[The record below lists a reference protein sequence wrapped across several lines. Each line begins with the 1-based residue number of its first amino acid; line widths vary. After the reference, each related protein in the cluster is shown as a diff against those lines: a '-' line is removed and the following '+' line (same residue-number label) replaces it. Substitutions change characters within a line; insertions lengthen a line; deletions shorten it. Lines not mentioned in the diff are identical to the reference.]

1 MMDYRNNYNN
11 ENETNNENMMAAEQN
26 SFNGKKPSS
35 KNKKAA
41 KLAKKIGAIA
51 LSAVLFGGVAGGT
64 FQAVNHFAG
73 STTATA
79 TTTTAQQTTSNSS
92 LLKAA
97 ATSSS
102 STSTGTMD
110 VSTIVKNAM
119 PSIVSITNQSV
130 QEVQNYFS
138 MFGYGAQTP
147 QTEETTSCGSG
158 IIIGKNDTELLIVTN
173 NHVVKDADTLSVSF
187 VNNQVCKAN
196 IKGTDADNDL
206 AVIAVPLSEIPD
218 ASKEKTRTHQA
229 FKPPEL
235 GVELTESAF
244 RDWMTVRKAK
254 HSPLTETA
262 WKHFKAQ
269 VLRSELSIQQ
279 AVELCATKGWIS
291 INAEWQAVKDYQAEF
306 DSRSSNDRKVDFV
319 IKALGLTDN
328 RKETEK

>member
-1 MMDYRNNYNN
+1 MSLKDMFTVRMSGLSDSTLVDVLEALAVCKNSKTGQCFPSTERIAFLSRRSVKVTRKALKQLTDLGYVSQ
-11 ENETNNENMMAAEQN
+11 TQN
-26 SFNGKKPSS
+26 PGGKRFFSLHLEKLQGGEELQGEGMKIFTGTPCKSSRGGGAKVHPESGINQEVNQEVNQEDLPPPSP
-35 KNKKAA
+35 
-41 KLAKKIGAIA
+41 LAKR
-51 LSAVLFGGVAGGT
+51 
-64 FQAVNHFAG
+64 
-73 STTATA
+73 
-79 TTTTAQQTTSNSS
+79 
-92 LLKAA
+92 
-97 ATSSS
+97 
-102 STSTGTMD
+102 
-110 VSTIVKNAM
+110 
-119 PSIVSITNQSV
+119 
-130 QEVQNYFS
+130 E
-138 MFGYGAQTP
+138 AQTHRF
-147 QTEETTSCGSG
+147 S
-158 IIIGKNDTELLIVTN
+158 
-173 NHVVKDADTLSVSF
+173 
-187 VNNQVCKAN
+187 
-196 IKGTDADNDL
+196 L
-206 AVIAVPLSEIPD
+206 AEIPD
-218 ASKEKTRTHQA
+218 ASKEKTRTQA

>member
-1 MMDYRNNYNN
+1 MHGY
-11 ENETNNENMMAAEQN
+11 
-26 SFNGKKPSS
+26 
-35 KNKKAA
+35 KA
-41 KLAKKIGAIA
+41 
-51 LSAVLFGGVAGGT
+51 T
-64 FQAVNHFAG
+64 DFAWE
-73 STTATA
+73 APV
-79 TTTTAQQTTSNSS
+79 
-92 LLKAA
+92 
-97 ATSSS
+97 TSSS
-102 STSTGTMD
+102 ERLVILALAKFSDDAGRCFPSVEKLTAITHLNRKTVFSALKALSQSGVVSAQKSERNANRYQLNYALCRTENGTAVVPKTGQP
-110 VSTIVKNAM
+110 VVPNLGHEQISEHINEQIRGENPLPP
-119 PSIVSITNQSV
+119 PSPAAKR
-130 QEVQNYFS
+130 E
-138 MFGYGAQTP
+138 AQTHLF
-147 QTEETTSCGSG
+147 S
-158 IIIGKNDTELLIVTN
+158 
-173 NHVVKDADTLSVSF
+173 
-187 VNNQVCKAN
+187 
-196 IKGTDADNDL
+196 
-206 AVIAVPLSEIPD
+206 LSEIPD

>member
-1 MMDYRNNYNN
+1 MSFECVSQILNSDLTNGTEVAVLVALAHCLN
-11 ENETNNENMMAAEQN
+11 EQTGDCFPSTETISRLARRSPLVVRKALKRLTDLGYISQSQSPGAKRFFSIHLDKITAFEGGKELGGGKELEGEGVKNFRGTPYKSLGGGGKELYPEQGSN
-26 SFNGKKPSS
+26 KGINKEVNQEEFPPPSP
-35 KNKKAA
+35 AA
-41 KLAKKIGAIA
+41 KR
-51 LSAVLFGGVAGGT
+51 
-64 FQAVNHFAG
+64 
-73 STTATA
+73 
-79 TTTTAQQTTSNSS
+79 
-92 LLKAA
+92 
-97 ATSSS
+97 
-102 STSTGTMD
+102 
-110 VSTIVKNAM
+110 
-119 PSIVSITNQSV
+119 
-130 QEVQNYFS
+130 E
-138 MFGYGAQTP
+138 AQTHLF
-147 QTEETTSCGSG
+147 S
-158 IIIGKNDTELLIVTN
+158 
-173 NHVVKDADTLSVSF
+173 
-187 VNNQVCKAN
+187 
-196 IKGTDADNDL
+196 
-206 AVIAVPLSEIPD
+206 LSEIPD

>member
-1 MMDYRNNYNN
+1 MSFKSVEWVMHMTPTKGRPGDKFVLVTLAWHKNEQTGKCCPSIPLLMSETGMSRDFIRDALKRLTAAGLIKVSRTPGGRTDYLLVEGSNDYRVPTTTGEQLLPGEGSNGYRGRGVTATPNMEVIKELNK
-11 ENETNNENMMAAEQN
+11 EGETPLPP
-26 SFNGKKPSS
+26 PSP
-35 KNKKAA
+35 AA
-41 KLAKKIGAIA
+41 KR
-51 LSAVLFGGVAGGT
+51 
-64 FQAVNHFAG
+64 
-73 STTATA
+73 
-79 TTTTAQQTTSNSS
+79 
-92 LLKAA
+92 
-97 ATSSS
+97 
-102 STSTGTMD
+102 
-110 VSTIVKNAM
+110 
-119 PSIVSITNQSV
+119 
-130 QEVQNYFS
+130 E
-138 MFGYGAQTP
+138 AQTHLF
-147 QTEETTSCGSG
+147 S
-158 IIIGKNDTELLIVTN
+158 
-173 NHVVKDADTLSVSF
+173 
-187 VNNQVCKAN
+187 
-196 IKGTDADNDL
+196 L
-206 AVIAVPLSEIPD
+206 AEIPD

>member
-1 MMDYRNNYNN
+1 MRDTGVCKDTVRKALKVLVAKGYVTYTRNPGGKTEYQLSIPGGKVYPVGKSTGYESTPGEGGKVDPEGVEKSTPNMEVNKELN
-11 ENETNNENMMAAEQN
+11 KEGENPLPP
-26 SFNGKKPSS
+26 PSP
-35 KNKKAA
+35 
-41 KLAKKIGAIA
+41 LAKR
-51 LSAVLFGGVAGGT
+51 
-64 FQAVNHFAG
+64 
-73 STTATA
+73 
-79 TTTTAQQTTSNSS
+79 
-92 LLKAA
+92 
-97 ATSSS
+97 
-102 STSTGTMD
+102 
-110 VSTIVKNAM
+110 
-119 PSIVSITNQSV
+119 
-130 QEVQNYFS
+130 E
-138 MFGYGAQTP
+138 AQTHLF
-147 QTEETTSCGSG
+147 S
-158 IIIGKNDTELLIVTN
+158 
-173 NHVVKDADTLSVSF
+173 
-187 VNNQVCKAN
+187 
-196 IKGTDADNDL
+196 
-206 AVIAVPLSEIPD
+206 LSEIPD
-218 ASKEKTRTHQA
+218 ASKEKTRTQA

>member
-1 MMDYRNNYNN
+1 MHGY
-11 ENETNNENMMAAEQN
+11 
-26 SFNGKKPSS
+26 
-35 KNKKAA
+35 KA
-41 KLAKKIGAIA
+41 
-51 LSAVLFGGVAGGT
+51 T
-64 FQAVNHFAG
+64 DFAWE
-73 STTATA
+73 APV
-79 TTTTAQQTTSNSS
+79 
-92 LLKAA
+92 
-97 ATSSS
+97 TSSS
-102 STSTGTMD
+102 ERLVILALAKFSDDAGRCFPSVEKLTAITHLNRKTVFSALKALSQSGVVSAQKSERNANRYQLNYALCRTENGTTENGTTENGTAVVPKTGQP
-110 VSTIVKNAM
+110 VVPNLGHEQISKHINEQIRGENPLPP
-119 PSIVSITNQSV
+119 PSPAAKR
-130 QEVQNYFS
+130 E
-138 MFGYGAQTP
+138 AQTHLF
-147 QTEETTSCGSG
+147 S
-158 IIIGKNDTELLIVTN
+158 
-173 NHVVKDADTLSVSF
+173 
-187 VNNQVCKAN
+187 
-196 IKGTDADNDL
+196 
-206 AVIAVPLSEIPD
+206 LSEIPD

>member
-1 MMDYRNNYNN
+1 MHGYKATDFAW
-11 ENETNNENMMAAEQN
+11 EAPVT
-26 SFNGKKPSS
+26 SS
-35 KNKKAA
+35 SERLVILA
-41 KLAKKIGAIA
+41 LAKF
-51 LSAVLFGGVAGGT
+51 SDDAGRC
-64 FQAVNHFAG
+64 FP
-73 STTATA
+73 SIEKLTA
-79 TTTTAQQTTSNSS
+79 TTHLNRKTVFSA
-92 LLKAA
+92 LKALSQSGVVSA
-97 ATSSS
+97 QKSERNANRYQLNYALCRTENG
-102 STSTGTMD
+102 TTENGTAVVPKTGQP
-110 VSTIVKNAM
+110 VVPNLGHEQISEHINEQIRGENPLPP
-119 PSIVSITNQSV
+119 PSPLAKR
-130 QEVQNYFS
+130 E
-138 MFGYGAQTP
+138 AQTHLF
-147 QTEETTSCGSG
+147 S
-158 IIIGKNDTELLIVTN
+158 
-173 NHVVKDADTLSVSF
+173 
-187 VNNQVCKAN
+187 
-196 IKGTDADNDL
+196 L
-206 AVIAVPLSEIPD
+206 AEIPD
-218 ASKEKTRTHQA
+218 ALKEKTRTQA

>member
-1 MMDYRNNYNN
+1 MHGYKATDVAWEADARTMAERMVLLAIAKYAGEDLKGFPSVARIAEDSCMNEKTAYAAIRDLKSRGVIRVTRGGRNNSNTYELIEVGTPKNGST
-11 ENETNNENMMAAEQN
+11 ENGSTK
-26 SFNGKKPSS
+26 NGTTEFGSS
-35 KNKKAA
+35 GTPKN
-41 KLAKKIGAIA
+41 G
-51 LSAVLFGGVAGGT
+51 SSGTPNFGGLKNQLTDQRTDKGNKYHHLVDGVAPVQICT
-64 FQAVNHFAG
+64 
-73 STTATA
+73 S
-79 TTTTAQQTTSNSS
+79 AQNCTHP
-92 LLKAA
+92 K
-97 ATSSS
+97 
-102 STSTGTMD
+102 
-110 VSTIVKNAM
+110 
-119 PSIVSITNQSV
+119 
-130 QEVQNYFS
+130 
-138 MFGYGAQTP
+138 
-147 QTEETTSCGSG
+147 
-158 IIIGKNDTELLIVTN
+158 
-173 NHVVKDADTLSVSF
+173 
-187 VNNQVCKAN
+187 
-196 IKGTDADNDL
+196 
-206 AVIAVPLSEIPD
+206 
-218 ASKEKTRTHQA
+218 KEKTKTQA

>member
-1 MMDYRNNYNN
+1 MHGYKATDFAWEAPVASSSERLVILALAKFSDDAGRCFPSVEKLTAITHLNRKTVFSALKALSQSGVVSAQKSERNANRYQLNYALCRTENGTTENGTTENGTAVVPKTGQPVVPNLGHKQISEHIN
-11 ENETNNENMMAAEQN
+11 EQIREEPLPP
-26 SFNGKKPSS
+26 PSP
-35 KNKKAA
+35 AA
-41 KLAKKIGAIA
+41 KR
-51 LSAVLFGGVAGGT
+51 
-64 FQAVNHFAG
+64 
-73 STTATA
+73 
-79 TTTTAQQTTSNSS
+79 
-92 LLKAA
+92 
-97 ATSSS
+97 
-102 STSTGTMD
+102 
-110 VSTIVKNAM
+110 
-119 PSIVSITNQSV
+119 
-130 QEVQNYFS
+130 E
-138 MFGYGAQTP
+138 AQTHLF
-147 QTEETTSCGSG
+147 S
-158 IIIGKNDTELLIVTN
+158 
-173 NHVVKDADTLSVSF
+173 
-187 VNNQVCKAN
+187 
-196 IKGTDADNDL
+196 
-206 AVIAVPLSEIPD
+206 LSEIPD

>member
-1 MMDYRNNYNN
+1 MSFECVSQILNSDLTNGTEVAVLVALAHCLN
-11 ENETNNENMMAAEQN
+11 EQTGDCFPSTETISRLARRSPLVVRKALKRLTDLGYISQSQSPGAKRFFSIHLDKITAFEGGKELEGGKEQGG
-26 SFNGKKPSS
+26 GKELYPEQGSNKGINKEVNQEEFPPPSP
-35 KNKKAA
+35 AA
-41 KLAKKIGAIA
+41 KR
-51 LSAVLFGGVAGGT
+51 
-64 FQAVNHFAG
+64 
-73 STTATA
+73 
-79 TTTTAQQTTSNSS
+79 
-92 LLKAA
+92 
-97 ATSSS
+97 
-102 STSTGTMD
+102 
-110 VSTIVKNAM
+110 
-119 PSIVSITNQSV
+119 
-130 QEVQNYFS
+130 E
-138 MFGYGAQTP
+138 AQTHLF
-147 QTEETTSCGSG
+147 S
-158 IIIGKNDTELLIVTN
+158 
-173 NHVVKDADTLSVSF
+173 
-187 VNNQVCKAN
+187 
-196 IKGTDADNDL
+196 
-206 AVIAVPLSEIPD
+206 LSEIPD

>member
-1 MMDYRNNYNN
+1 MHGY
-11 ENETNNENMMAAEQN
+11 
-26 SFNGKKPSS
+26 
-35 KNKKAA
+35 KA
-41 KLAKKIGAIA
+41 
-51 LSAVLFGGVAGGT
+51 T
-64 FQAVNHFAG
+64 DFAWE
-73 STTATA
+73 APV
-79 TTTTAQQTTSNSS
+79 
-92 LLKAA
+92 
-97 ATSSS
+97 TSSS
-102 STSTGTMD
+102 ERLVILALAKFSDDAGRCFPSVEKLTAITHLNRKTVFSALKALSQSGVVSAQKSERNANRYQLNYALCRTENGTTENGTTENGTAVVPKTGQP
-110 VSTIVKNAM
+110 VVPNLGHKQISEHINEQIREEPLPP
-119 PSIVSITNQSV
+119 PSPAAKR
-130 QEVQNYFS
+130 E
-138 MFGYGAQTP
+138 AQTHRF
-147 QTEETTSCGSG
+147 S
-158 IIIGKNDTELLIVTN
+158 
-173 NHVVKDADTLSVSF
+173 
-187 VNNQVCKAN
+187 
-196 IKGTDADNDL
+196 L
-206 AVIAVPLSEIPD
+206 AEIPD